1 MKKIRKYINRQKKKL
16 SNVIDMLC
24 TPTEWF
30 DNLYKNKKKLIIY
43 LIVYIFTG
51 VLLKSSNS
59 FPFFYVFLAIFALIG
74 IIDTICLFFF
84 SEEIRKI
91 TSSTANQPAAYGANG
106 CYYRFFKKSHIY
118 IFIPLVVTAIFEY
131 GGCRIFGALTWSPL
145 LLWILIM
152 FTIVVYISIIGY
164 LQYVGLFFYIMK
176 LANSS
181 EDYKNIKHSFDMYI
195 PADLGWIQT
204 LTKLT
209 HKYQSAF
216 FSLGG
221 LYIIAFSLFC
231 FAPQMEVQ
239 TAHPL
244 FIILWVIIFFAI
256 GLVFPITVLFER
268 HWIKVI
274 IAKLKVCYIKD
285 LIFEVET
292 KYNNQTKSA
301 QDFMQE
307 KVLEIIYYK
316 QIMNSKDYP
325 IKHFAHNIYN
335 IILFLF
341 NLGASTA
348 TIMQGM
354 TTFSSDFL
362 QKL

>member
-24 TPTEWF
+24 APTEWF
-30 DNLYKNKKKLIIY
+30 DNLHKNKKKLIIC
-43 LIVYIFTG
+43 LIVYIFIG
-51 VLLKSSNS
+51 ALLKSSNP
-59 FPFFYVFLAIFALIG
+59 FPFFYAFITLFALIG
-74 IIDTICLFFF
+74 IIDTLCLFLF
-84 SEEIRKI
+84 SKEMKKI
-91 TSSTANQPAAYGANG
+91 TSCTANQPAAIGANG
-106 CYYRFFKKSHIY
+106 YYYSFFKKSHIY
-118 IFIPLVVTAIFEY
+118 IFIPLAVTIIFEY

-164 LQYVGLFFYIMK
+164 LQYVALFIYIMK
-176 LANSS
+176 LANSK
-181 EDYKNIKHSFDMYI
+181 EDYKNIKHSFDMYV

-221 LYIIAFSLFC
+221 LYIIAFGLFC
-231 FAPQMEVQ
+231 FTPQMEVQ
-239 TAHPL
+239 TTHPL
-244 FIILWVIIFFAI
+244 FFILWVIIFFAI
-256 GLVFPITVLFER
+256 GMVFPITALFER

-274 IAKLKVCYIKD
+274 ITKLKVCYVKD

-292 KYNNQTKSA
+292 KYNNQTKSP
-301 QDFMQE
+301 QDFIQK
-307 KVLEIIYYK
+307 KVLELIYYK

-325 IKHFAHNIYN
+325 VEHFAHNIYN
-335 IILFLF
+335 ITLFLF
-341 NLGASTA
+341 NLGASAA
-348 TIMQGM
+348 TIIQGM

-362 QKL
+362 QTL